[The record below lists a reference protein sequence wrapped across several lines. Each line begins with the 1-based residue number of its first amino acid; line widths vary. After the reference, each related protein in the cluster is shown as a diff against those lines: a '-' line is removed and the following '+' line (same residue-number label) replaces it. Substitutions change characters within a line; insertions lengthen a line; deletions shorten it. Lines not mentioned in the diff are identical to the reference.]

1 MGNNMD
7 HIFGGWEEGGSI
19 LDMKRDLVFM
29 GDPRPKMRKIQS
41 EKRELID
48 FFKKP

>member
-19 LDMKRDLVFM
+19 LDMERESSFY
-29 GDPRPKMRKIQS
+29 GRPETEN
-41 EKRELID
+41 EKDSI
-48 FFKKP
+48 